1 MMDNDEDTVEEAGGQ
16 IARRDEMLE
25 LLFWFEGEGMT
36 SSATVPAIA
45 RFLVHSE
52 AMVRETV
59 GHLVNH
65 GLVVQLPG
73 ASGEYR
79 LTDVGRRE
87 AGRRF
92 ADEFS
97 ELLGQGHGECND
109 PTCDCHDNPAGA
121 AECHAARAAG
131 GHKH

>member
-1 MMDNDEDTVEEAGGQ
+1 MDNEGTAPEGAGSE

-36 SSATVPAIA
+36 SSATIGAMT
-45 RFLVHSE
+45 RFLVHPE
-52 AMVRETV
+52 ETV
-59 GHLVNH
+59 HETVNH
-65 GLVVQLPG
+65 LIDRGLVVQLPG
-73 ASGEYR
+73 KSGEYR

-92 ADEFS
+92 ADEFADM
-97 ELLGQGHGECND
+97 LGQGHGECND

-121 AECHAARAAG
+121 AECHARIAG

>member
-1 MMDNDEDTVEEAGGQ
+1 MTDEAGGE

-25 LLFWFEGEGMT
+25 LLFWFEGEGLG
-36 SSATVPAIA
+36 SSATVPAMT
-45 RFLVHSE
+45 RFLVQPE
-52 AMVRETV
+52 ETV
-59 GHLVNH
+59 RITVADLVNR
-65 GLVVQLPG
+65 GFVVEAAGDP
-73 ASGEYR
+73 AEYL
-79 LTDVGRRE
+79 LTEIGRQE

-97 ELLGQGHGECND
+97 DLLGQGHGECND

-121 AECHAARAAG
+121 AECHAVRAGG